1 MGKKRQQ
8 EEIHISKKNSG
19 NFEDVAMETNNN
31 NKTLVGWN
39 IVDQFPICLMI
50 YVIVHPNLGIMNL

>member
-1 MGKKRQQ
+1 
-8 EEIHISKKNSG
+8 
-19 NFEDVAMETNNN
+19 METNNN